1 MSTLSPSSLLF
12 LTTLFVIC
20 LGTLAYARALHSHP
34 GVPDLSSVL
43 GNNSNEGMSVKLD
56 MNVEKKNDVNSGWLI
71 VE

>member
-1 MSTLSPSSLLF
+1 
-12 LTTLFVIC
+12 